1 VTTASDK
8 LVVSRTS
15 GFLGPDPRRVVAR
28 LFVPGHELLVHGQS
42 RATPVLER
50 ILALDEDVVATTLAS
65 TMDKFAARY
74 DDLPAVLAEN
84 FAAIAHRV
92 GASDDLPE
100 ATRLLVGAYFTHE
113 YSIESAALFNPSM
126 VLHPDQSDLMP
137 GEARVVLS
145 LRAVGEGHLSSIE
158 FRTGIADADGHVSI
172 DESANHLVVGRPSEA
187 TFDRRLFHRALNE
200 LGDAGED
207 AAYVLETLPDP
218 FTAGELDHAL
228 ATLYDQLLTRHTADR
243 TIEHL
248 RWVASCNYQV
258 GFPEET
264 SLSQRVL
271 MPVAPTETH
280 GMEDARFVR
289 FTDDDGTVT
298 YYATYT
304 AFDGA
309 HVAPQMLKTIDFNS
323 FRISQLAGAAA
334 VNKGMALFPRRI
346 NGRYVALSR
355 WDRENN
361 AITTSADGHVWDDS
375 TTVQTPVQP
384 WELIQLGNCGS
395 PIETAAGWLVLT
407 HGVGPMRSYAI
418 GAVLLDLEDPTR
430 VIGRLTDPLLSPT
443 ETERDGYV
451 PNVVYSCGALAHGGR
466 LIVPYGCADSSIGI
480 AVIDLPELLDQVA
493 GHRTLTGGR
502 HSG

>member
-1 VTTASDK
+1 MSAKTNE

-15 GFLGPDPRRVVAR
+15 GVLKPDPRRVVAR
-28 LFVPGHELLVHGQS
+28 LFVPGHEHLAYGQS

-50 ILALDEDVVATTLAS
+50 ILALDHEVVAATLSA
-65 TMDKFAARY
+65 TMDKFSARY

-84 FAAIAHRV
+84 FASVAHRV
-92 GASDDLPE
+92 GASSDLPE
-100 ATRLLVGAYFTHE
+100 PTRLLVGAYFTHE
-113 YSIESAALFNPSM
+113 YSIEAAALFNPSI
-126 VLHPDQSDLMP
+126 VLHPDQRDLMP

-158 FRTGIADADGHVSI
+158 FRTGVAGPDGQVRI
-172 DESANHLVVGRPSEA
+172 DESANHLVVGQPCEA
-187 TFDRRLFHRALNE
+187 TFDRRLFQRALSE

-207 AAYVLETLPDP
+207 AAYVLDTLPDP

-228 ATLYDQLLTRHTADR
+228 GTLYDQLLTRRTADR

-258 GFPEET
+258 RFPED
-264 SLSQRVL
+264 SQLSQRVL
-271 MPVAPTETH
+271 LPVAPSESH

-289 FTDDDGTVT
+289 FTDDDSTVT
-298 YYATYT
+298 YYGTYT

-309 HVAPQMLKTIDFNS
+309 HVAPQMLKTSDFNV
-323 FRISQLAGAAA
+323 FRVSQLAGPAAT
-334 VNKGMALFPRRI
+334 NKGMALFPRRI

-361 AITTSADGHVWDDS
+361 AITTSTDGHVWDDP

-395 PIETAAGWLVLT
+395 PIETPEGWLVLT

-418 GAVLLDLEDPTR
+418 GALLLDLEDPTR
-430 VIGRLTDPLLSPT
+430 LIAQLADPLLSPT
-443 ETERDGYV
+443 EAEREGYV
-451 PNVVYSCGALAHGGR
+451 PNVAYSCGALAHGER
-466 LIVPYGCADSSIGI
+466 LIIPYGCADTSIGI
-480 AVIDLPELLDQVA
+480 AVIDLPHLLDQIA
-493 GHRTLTGGR
+493 GHHTLAPAIL
-502 HSG
+502 

>member
-1 VTTASDK
+1 MSAVTDE

-15 GFLGPDPRRVVAR
+15 GVLRPDPKRVVAR
-28 LFVPGHELLVHGQS
+28 LFVPGQEHLVYGHS

-50 ILALDEDVVATTLAS
+50 ILALGDEVVAATLAT
-65 TMDKFAARY
+65 TMDRFSARHG
-74 DDLPAVLAEN
+74 DLPAILAEN
-84 FAAIAHRV
+84 FASVAHRV
-92 GASDDLPE
+92 GASSDLPE

-113 YSIESAALFNPSM
+113 FSIEGAALFNPSI
-126 VLHPDQSDLMP
+126 VLHPDQQGLPP

-145 LRAVGEGHLSSIE
+145 LRVVGEGHLSSIE
-158 FRTGIADADGHVSI
+158 FRTGVADHDGQVRIDAVAD
-172 DESANHLVVGRPSEA
+172 HLVAGRPTEA
-187 TFDRRLFHRALNE
+187 SFDRRLFQRALSE
-200 LGDAGED
+200 LGEAGED
-207 AAYVLETLPDP
+207 AAFILETLPDP

-228 ATLYDQLLTRHTADR
+228 GTLYDQLLTRRTADR

-258 GFPEET
+258 GFPEDS

-271 MPVAPTETH
+271 LPVAPTESH

-289 FTDDDGTVT
+289 FTDDDNTVM

-309 HVAPQMLKTIDFNS
+309 HIASQMLKTNDFNA
-323 FRISQLAGAAA
+323 FRVSQLAGRAAE
-334 VNKGMALFPRRI
+334 NKGMALFPRRI

-361 AITTSADGHVWDDS
+361 AITTSTDGHVWDEP
-375 TTVQTPVQP
+375 TTVQTPRRP

-395 PIETAAGWLVLT
+395 PIETPEGWLVLT

-418 GAVLLDLEDPTR
+418 GALLLDLEDPTR
-430 VIGRLTDPLLSPT
+430 LIAQLADPLLSPT
-443 ETERDGYV
+443 EDEREGYV
-451 PNVVYSCGALAHGGR
+451 PNVAYSCGSLAHGER
-466 LIVPYGCADSSIGI
+466 LIVPYGCSDTSVGI
-480 AVIDLPELLDQVA
+480 AAIDLPGLLKALVGQ
-493 GHRTLTGGR
+493 RTA
-502 HSG
+502 